1 MSKRPWSLH
10 ATLPSSQGVIADS
23 AAVIIQN
30 ISTLALAYTLSL
42 YYSWRVALV
51 ITAALPG
58 LVLTGVFQAKFA
70 MGFDRR
76 PACDSVQL
84 TALPPTPWP
93 TSSELLLTVLP
104 QTPVADVK

>member
-70 MGFDRR
+70 MGFDQEASLRFG
-76 PACDSVQL
+76 AANS
-84 TALPPTPWP
+84 TA
-93 TSSELLLTVLP
+93 SD
-104 QTPVADVK
+104 AMANVK